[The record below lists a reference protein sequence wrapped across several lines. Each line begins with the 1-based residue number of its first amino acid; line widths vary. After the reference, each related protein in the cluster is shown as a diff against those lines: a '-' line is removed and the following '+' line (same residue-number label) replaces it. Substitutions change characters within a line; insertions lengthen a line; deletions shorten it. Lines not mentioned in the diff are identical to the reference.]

1 MYHHN
6 YQCLCINY
14 LFVLCVSPSVCVSC
28 RRLGYD
34 SVDVGG
40 EYVLGGS
47 QLLPRIQK
55 GVLRKTPLTVVC
67 CEIHMV
73 MWVFAIM
80 SEAEECV

>member
-1 MYHHN
+1 M
-6 YQCLCINY
+6 
-14 LFVLCVSPSVCVSC
+14 SC

-47 QLLPRIQK
+47 QLLPGIQR
-55 GVLRKTPLTVVC
+55 GVSRKTSLTVVC

-73 MWVFAIM
+73 MMWAFGVISA
-80 SEAEECV
+80 EAEECV

>member
-1 MYHHN
+1 M
-6 YQCLCINY
+6 
-14 LFVLCVSPSVCVSC
+14 CVSC

-47 QLLPRIQK
+47 QLLHGIQR
-55 GVLRKTPLTVVC
+55 GVSRKTSPTVVC

-73 MWVFAIM
+73 MMRAFAVILA
-80 SEAEECV
+80 EAEEYV